1 MNTTTEHT
9 PGPWAVNCT
18 HPRRSRVRYAYVVEA
33 AYATNPY
40 GFKTPICP
48 GNGGSEAQANA
59 RLIAAAPEMLEA
71 LKNLIDCY
79 SDCFGKPDLDRAKD
93 IISKAEGTM

>member
-1 MNTTTEHT
+1 MKHT
-9 PGPWAVNCT
+9 PGPWVVNCM
-18 HPRRSRVRYAYVVEA
+18 HPRRDIDVRYAYVVEA

-48 GNGGSEAQANA
+48 GNGGSEAQANS

-71 LKNLIDCY
+71 LKNLVDCY
-79 SDCFGKPDLDRAKD
+79 GDCFGKPDLDRANA
-93 IISKAEGTM
+93 IISTATGQKVEV